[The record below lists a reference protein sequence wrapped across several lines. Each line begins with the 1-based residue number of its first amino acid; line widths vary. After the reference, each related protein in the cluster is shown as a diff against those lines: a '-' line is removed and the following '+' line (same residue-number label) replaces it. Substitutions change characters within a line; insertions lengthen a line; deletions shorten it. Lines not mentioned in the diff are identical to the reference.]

1 MSEEFNPKKIIDFS
15 KDYYNILGLGKND
28 LPIGN
33 SRQDKITSSE
43 IIEKAFR
50 KKARTCHPDFGGS
63 DEAFLDLVRA
73 RRILEDQILKKI
85 FDQGFFDE
93 NTIEE
98 SLSQFE
104 VDWTKIGTY
113 RKGTPEDTI
122 GFSLFDIVCKKIN
135 KESLIPAFYPTSNE
149 HNYEWDFVINNE
161 TSSVKNIQKLAIS
174 IVNDENEVLRLT
186 NSNEIEKSLPFKIY
200 ICIPKSSLSFIRKEN
215 AEFTPD
221 GRTLAN
227 GFISK
232 AIYNDL
238 NLLETTNLDTA
249 HKYIE
254 EALSNDLLLIKKG
267 DTEKFQSKVGSQ
279 TKFLDSEEMKKFDKD
294 KLSAILNLRSFAL
307 LNNET
312 AADFIDKIDKKTN
325 SSDKETKPDLPLWEG
340 LLRHFWK

>member
-15 KDYYNILGLGKND
+15 KDYYNILGLDKND
-28 LPIGN
+28 LPSGN
-33 SRQDKITSSE
+33 SRQDKINSSG

-73 RRILEDQILKKI
+73 RRILEDPLLKKI

-98 SLSQFE
+98 SLSQFQ

-122 GFSLFDIVCKKIN
+122 GFSLFDAVCKKIN
-135 KESLIPAFYPTSNE
+135 KDSLIPAFYPTSNE

-161 TSSVKNIQKLAIS
+161 NSSVRNIQKLAIS

-186 NSNEIEKSLPFKIY
+186 DSNKIEKSLPFKIY
-200 ICIPKSSLSFIRKEN
+200 ICIPKASLSFIRKEN

-254 EALSNDLLLIKKG
+254 ETLTNDLLLIKNG

-325 SSDKETKPDLPLWEG
+325 SNDKETKPDLPLWEG